1 MAGVHQA
8 GIIQTVSRPQCCSNP
23 ELSANPYSLVL
34 HAFFHDA
41 QGSMLLCKH
50 PLISFTELRFTL
62 PAGRDLWMACSAEQ
76 WRDVYIAKL
85 RAFGDIPPIPN
96 ISEILHRHDAVSEL
110 GDLIDQELCLAARL
124 YSFRSRIS
132 SYWEFVKLHPT
143 SGVAAADPLPT
154 WLRLQHKDTYHH
166 LSALTTLIAAT
177 SSAPAP
183 LRLASELTIMTLHVS
198 LDDLQS
204 FSGKA
209 GEAEAHKASDAL
221 NRHWATTATARHA
234 VFHAGQVL
242 RLARLL
248 PRASLRDFSAVA
260 VYYASLTLW
269 IYGLLRPEDEGGEGP
284 VVCVDGEDSHDTRA
298 FLERGGVPAVRVEDQ
313 PAALGADG
321 RVLAEARAVMR
332 GNYVV
337 GGEAV
342 PPLVESLGALMGDL
356 AGDGRGV

>member
-1 MAGVHQA
+1 
-8 GIIQTVSRPQCCSNP
+8 
-23 ELSANPYSLVL
+23 
-34 HAFFHDA
+34 
-41 QGSMLLCKH
+41 MLLCKH
-50 PLISFTELRFTL
+50 PLISFTELRFSL
-62 PAGRDLWMACSAEQ
+62 PAARDLWMAFSAEQ
-76 WRDVYIAKL
+76 WRDVYLAKL
-85 RAFGDIPPIPN
+85 RAYGCIPPIPN
-96 ISEILHRHDAVSEL
+96 ITDILHRQDAVSEL
-110 GDLIDQELCLAARL
+110 GDLVDQELCLAARL

-132 SYWEFVKLHPT
+132 SYWEFVKLHP

-166 LSALTTLIAAT
+166 LSALTTLIAT
-177 SSAPAP
+177 SSAPAH
-183 LRLASELTIMTLHVS
+183 LRLVSELTIMTLHVS

-248 PRASLRDFSAVA
+248 PGASLRDFTAVA

-269 IYGLLRPEDEGGEGP
+269 IYGLLRPEDSPGEGS
-284 VVCVDGEDSHDTRA
+284 VVCVDGEDSPATRA
-298 FLERGGVPAVRVEDQ
+298 FLERGGVPAVRVGGQ

-332 GNYVV
+332 GNYAV

-356 AGDGRGV
+356 AGDGRA